1 MAPKNKAK
9 AAPKTEPKAKRTK
22 SGALVIGDDPTP
34 VEMKASIQRMLNL
47 VKYKADP
54 VRNKSGECQS
64 EAQQVLEAYRQIAD
78 SDRKGFIAA
87 YQKNGLKDLK
97 WVGQYTK
104 KVVKEEAEEDRLPRE
119 EAEGVAGG
127 FAPGIRKIWG
137 HERNLVKHKMPELCR
152 YFYRTLVESKDATRS
167 TESGTFEM
175 AASIAAKEMK
185 CLQNSKGEVKL
196 EHPERTELSNLSKV
210 KSLDAKHGEL
220 SSECIALENCPKLA
234 SKAPEVRVTL
244 DALKKF
250 VEDLRKI
257 QVLLDR
263 KLPTMDEA
271 ACKNEKAD
279 MEQWNRN
286 ANEHLDNV
294 KLLLKKVKGWQA

>member
-9 AAPKTEPKAKRTK
+9 AAPKTEPKAKRAK

-54 VRNKSGECQS
+54 VRNKS
-64 EAQQVLEAYRQIAD
+64 LPAD
-78 SDRKGFIAA
+78 RR
-87 YQKNGLKDLK
+87 LDLK

-104 KVVKEEAEEDRLPRE
+104 KVVKEEAEEDISDVPEKRQKELL
-119 EAEGVAGG
+119 EGLLQESED
-127 FAPGIRKIWG
+127 FWG

-175 AASIAAKEMK
+175 SASLAAKEMK
-185 CLQNSKGEVKL
+185 SLQNTKGEVKL
-196 EHPERTELSNLSKV
+196 EHPERTELSNLSKVANSAV

-257 QVLLDR
+257 QVLLGR

>member
-1 MAPKNKAK
+1 MPL
-9 AAPKTEPKAKRTK
+9 R
-22 SGALVIGDDPTP
+22 SRIFDL
-34 VEMKASIQRMLNL
+34 
-47 VKYKADP
+47 
-54 VRNKSGECQS
+54 
-64 EAQQVLEAYRQIAD
+64 
-78 SDRKGFIAA
+78 
-87 YQKNGLKDLK
+87 NGLKISDFL
-97 WVGQYTK
+97 QES
-104 KVVKEEAEEDRLPRE
+104 EE
-119 EAEGVAGG
+119 
-127 FAPGIRKIWG
+127 FWG

-152 YFYRTLVESKDATRS
+152 YFYRTL
-167 TESGTFEM
+167 
-175 AASIAAKEMK
+175 EMK

-196 EHPERTELSNLSKV
+196 EHPERTELSNLSKVANSAV

-244 DALKKF
+244 DALRKF

-271 ACKNEKAD
+271 ACKNEKAE

-294 KLLLKKVKGWQA
+294 KLLLKKVRGWQA

>member
-1 MAPKNKAK
+1 ISDFP
-9 AAPKTEPKAKRTK
+9 EKRQK
-22 SGALVIGDDPTP
+22 ELLEGLLQ
-34 VEMKASIQRMLNL
+34 E
-47 VKYKADP
+47 
-54 VRNKSGECQS
+54 S
-64 EAQQVLEAYRQIAD
+64 ED
-78 SDRKGFIAA
+78 F
-87 YQKNGLKDLK
+87 
-97 WVGQYTK
+97 
-104 KVVKEEAEEDRLPRE
+104 
-119 EAEGVAGG
+119 
-127 FAPGIRKIWG
+127 WG

-152 YFYRTLVESKDATRS
+152 YFYRTLVGSKDATRS

-175 AASIAAKEMK
+175 SASLAAKEMK
-185 CLQNSKGEVKL
+185 SLQNTKGEVKL
-196 EHPERTELSNLSKV
+196 EHPERAELSNLSKV
-210 KSLDAKHGEL
+210 ANNAAKSLDAKHGEL